1 MKLEDTKHSIKLD
14 DNNILEGQINVFDLL
29 DTNDLSTE
37 EVNEI
42 KKEVL
47 SLRRKI
53 IGNRK

>member
-1 MKLEDTKHSIKLD
+1 MKLEDTKHSMKLD
-14 DNNILEGQINVFDLL
+14 ENNILEGQINVFDLL
-29 DTNDLSTE
+29 DTNDLSAE

-42 KKEVL
+42 KKEAL

>member
-1 MKLEDTKHSIKLD
+1 MKLEDTKHSMKLD

>member
-1 MKLEDTKHSIKLD
+1 MKLEDTKHSMRLD

-42 KKEVL
+42 KKRSSIFKEENHW
-47 SLRRKI
+47 K
-53 IGNRK
+53 